1 MIEYENGEIKPV
13 RPGRIADAIR
23 ATDAAVVSVRTSC
36 GDEMTIADVAID
48 VRPNGVHIL
57 LDVPEAFMEEFI
69 EEP

>member
-13 RPGRIADAIR
+13 RPGRIAD

-69 EEP
+69 KEP